1 MLTILGSLLGFAGSA
16 IPSVLD
22 HFQAKEKNKI
32 TLEQMKLQAT
42 LTREGHE
49 MDLAKWEKTALDD
62 EHRRLI
68 EHDTAI
74 HSTTGFF
81 SGLSK
86 SVRPLITY
94 AFFGLFCTAKGVL
107 IYSGINQGLD
117 LTVVMDH
124 VIDEE
129 FSALMACIFSFW
141 FGSRT
146 YEKMKG
152 RPRGR

>member
-16 IPSVLD
+16 VPAVFD
-22 HFQAKEKNKI
+22 HLQKKEKNKI

-42 LTREGHE
+42 LTREGHQ
-49 MDLAKWEKTALDD
+49 MDLAKWEKQALDE
-62 EHRRLI
+62 EHKRLI
-68 EHDTAI
+68 DHDTAI
-74 HSTTGFF
+74 AKSTGFF
-81 SGLSK
+81 SGVSK

-107 IYSGINQGLD
+107 IYSGLQQGLD
-117 LTVVMDH
+117 ITVVMNH

-129 FSALMACIFSFW
+129 FSGLMACIFSFW

-146 YEKMKG
+146 FEKMKG
-152 RPRGR
+152 KSL

>member
-1 MLTILGSLLGFAGSA
+1 MMTLLGSLLGFAGSA

-22 HFQAKEKNKI
+22 HFQKKEKNKLQ
-32 TLEQMKLQAT
+32 LEQMKLQAT
-42 LTREGHE
+42 LTREGHQ
-49 MDLAKWEKTALDD
+49 MDLAKWEKTALDE

-74 HSTTGFF
+74 AKGTGFF

-94 AFFGLFCTAKGVL
+94 AFFGLYCTAKAVL
-107 IYSGINQGLD
+107 IYSGLEQGLD
-117 LTVVMDH
+117 ITVVMDH
-124 VIDEE
+124 VVDDE
-129 FSALMACIFSFW
+129 FTALMAAIFSFW

-146 YEKMKG
+146 LEKMKL
-152 RPRGR
+152 RS